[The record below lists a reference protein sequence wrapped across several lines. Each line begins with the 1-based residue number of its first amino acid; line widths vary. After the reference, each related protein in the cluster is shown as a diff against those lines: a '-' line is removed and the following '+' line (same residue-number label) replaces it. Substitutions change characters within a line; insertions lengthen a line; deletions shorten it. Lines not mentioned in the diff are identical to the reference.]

1 MFVLAAAVNTVLK
14 VAVDDEIG
22 IFQVPLSLDGLVGV
36 SDVTLDSK
44 GGRMFWSDLRGK
56 SISMANITVSACTA
70 DPLCKGH

>member
-1 MFVLAAAVNTVLK
+1 VAAAVNTVLK

-36 SDVTLDSK
+36 SDVTVDSNE
-44 GGRMFWSDLRGK
+44 GVMFWSDLRGR

-70 DPLCKGH
+70 EPLCKGH